1 MLRVE
6 SDKTVTV
13 YSKKYY
19 YIEYKE
25 CGTGELK
32 CRHSDKQIAY
42 VIPLRIEKIGETN
55 IDVFKE
61 VLI

>member
-6 SDKTVTV
+6 SDKTITT

-32 CRHSDKQIAY
+32 CKQSDKQISY
-42 VIPLRIEKIGETN
+42 VIPLRIEKVCGTN

-61 VLI
+61 GLI